1 MRILKDIIQSLKADS
16 PVREVRKG
24 IFWTAVLSK
33 HCGLASTMIY
43 ESCSQ
48 EDKESLQFS
57 PLTEKA
63 ALELAQYVFS
73 NNISDVSVGLAAIN
87 SLIDIDESRCTE
99 VNAGDLLM
107 SLSEKK
113 NVSVIGHFP
122 FSDELKEVA
131 NNLWIIEKRLRPGD
145 YPERDA
151 EIYLPQSDII
161 AISSTTLINHTL
173 DAILQLCPKKSI
185 KILLGPST
193 PMSEVVF
200 DYGIDII
207 SGSKVIDEE
216 KVLKYISEGANFRQL
231 KQTGSIMLIT
241 MAKKDILQTGG

>member
-1 MRILKDIIQSLKADS
+1 MIFKDIIQSLKADA
-16 PVREVRKG
+16 PVRKVMKG
-24 IFWTAVLSK
+24 IYWTAVAGK

-48 EDKESLQFS
+48 EDKDNLNLFSL
-57 PLTEKA
+57 TDKT

-73 NNISDVSVGLAAIN
+73 NRISDVSVGLAAIN
-87 SLIDIDESRCTE
+87 SLIDINESRCTE
-99 VNAGDLLM
+99 INAGDLLIK
-107 SLSEKK
+107 LGEKK

-122 FSDELKEVA
+122 FSDALKNVTK
-131 NNLWIIEKRLRPGD
+131 NLWVIEKRVKPGD

-161 AISSTTLINHTL
+161 AISSTTLINHTI
-173 DAILQLCPKKSI
+173 DAILKLCPKRSI

-207 SGSKVIDEE
+207 SGIKVFDEL
-216 KVLKYISEGANFRQL
+216 KVFKYISEGANFRQL
-231 KQTGSIMLIT
+231 KQTGAIKLIT
-241 MAKKDILQTGG
+241 MAGKEII